1 MKDMKSPVLKTEEI
15 IAATGGTLVRGN
27 PDGAFEGLSTN
38 SRDVVKGNLFI
49 PLTGER
55 FDGHDFIPDAVKNG
69 ASGLLI
75 QRREEGIPE
84 RVPGDVSVVLVD
96 DTLRAL
102 GDIANLWRRKFTIP
116 VVAVTGSSGKTTTKE
131 MIATVAGLSGNVLK
145 SRGNYNNLVGLPLS
159 LLELNAEHE
168 IAVVEMGTSRRGE
181 IERLTTIAEPDIGV
195 ITNIGPAHLEGFGSV
210 DVVMEEKGDL
220 FFNMRDNG
228 VAVINRDD
236 EFSRIL
242 ADRWMGRNISFGIDE
257 NAFVRAER
265 IFMRGERGVS
275 FTLKMG
281 GTGKG
286 IDMTVVGRHNIY
298 NALACAAACRAMDI
312 EYDLICDGLSA
323 FRQIQGRMDVHRLKR
338 GGAVID
344 DTYNANPAST
354 MEALKTLN
362 DLKGKNESIVIFG
375 DMLELGEEAE
385 RLHEEIGRAM
395 ADTGVGSIFLRGD
408 FSGSVAK
415 GAMEEGFREDHIYF
429 VETPGMM
436 LGVLHSLLR
445 GGDWILIKG
454 SRNMKMEEFLHA
466 IIGEFGLETG

>member
-1 MKDMKSPVLKTEEI
+1 MESPVLKTEEV

-27 PDGAFEGLSTN
+27 PDGSFEGLSTD
-38 SRDVVKGNLFI
+38 SRDLIMGNLFI

-55 FDGHDFIPDAVKNG
+55 LDGHDFIPDAVKKG

-75 QRREEGIPE
+75 QRGAKGMPEGAF
-84 RVPGDVSVVLVD
+84 GDLSVILVD

-102 GDIANLWRRKFTIP
+102 GDIANLWRKKFSIP

-131 MIATVAGLSGNVLK
+131 MIAVVAGLSVNVLK

-181 IERLTTIAEPDIGV
+181 IERLATIAEPDIGV

-210 DVVMEEKGDL
+210 DAVMEEKGAL
-220 FFNMRDNG
+220 FSHIRDDG
-228 VAVINRDD
+228 VAIINRDD

-242 ADRWMGRNISFGIDE
+242 ADRWTGRNISFGIDE

-275 FTLKMG
+275 FTLKIG
-281 GTGKG
+281 ETGKG
-286 IDMTVVGRHNIY
+286 VDMTVVGRHNIY

-312 EYDLICDGLSA
+312 EYDLICEGLSA
-323 FRQIQGRMDVHRLKR
+323 FRQIQGRMDIHRLRR

-354 MEALKTLN
+354 IEALKTLN
-362 DLKGKNESIVIFG
+362 DLKGNNESIVIFG

-385 RLHEEIGRAM
+385 TLHEEIGRAM
-395 ADTGVGSIFLRGD
+395 AETGVGSIFLRGD
-408 FSGSVAK
+408 FSGSVAR
-415 GAMEEGFREDHIYF
+415 GAIEGGFREDHIYF
-429 VETPGMM
+429 VETPEMM
-436 LGVLHSLLR
+436 MGELQSLLR

-454 SRNMKMEEFLHA
+454 SRGMRMEEFLHA
-466 IIGEFGLETG
+466 IVEGFG

>member
-1 MKDMKSPVLKTEEI
+1 MLKDMKSPVLKTEEI

-27 PDGAFEGLSTN
+27 PAGAFEGLSTD
-38 SRDVVKGNLFI
+38 SRAVIKGNFFI

-55 FDGHDFIPDAVKNG
+55 FKGHDFIPDAVKNG

-75 QRREEGIPE
+75 QRRAEGIQE
-84 RVPGDVSVVLVD
+84 SVPGDVSVVLVD

-131 MIATVAGLSGNVLK
+131 MIAMVAGLSGNVLK

-159 LLELNAEHE
+159 LLEMNAEHE

-210 DVVMEEKGDL
+210 DAVMEEKGDL
-220 FFNMRDNG
+220 FFNMRDDG
-228 VAVINRDD
+228 LAIINRDD

-242 ADRWMGRNISFGIDE
+242 ADRWTGRNISFGIDE

-286 IDMTVVGRHNIY
+286 VDMTVVGRHNIY

-323 FRQIQGRMDVHRLKR
+323 FRQIQGRMDVHRLRR
-338 GGAVID
+338 GGSVID
-344 DTYNANPAST
+344 DTYNANPASVI
-354 MEALKTLN
+354 EALKTLSN
-362 DLKGKNESIVIFG
+362 LKGNNESIVIFG

-408 FSGSVAK
+408 FSGSVAR
-415 GAMEEGFREDHIYF
+415 GAIEEGFREDHIHF
-429 VETPGMM
+429 VETPEMVMGA
-436 LGVLHSLLR
+436 LHSLLR
-445 GGDWILIKG
+445 EGDWILVKG
-454 SRNMKMEEFLHA
+454 SRSMKMEEFLHA
-466 IIGEFGLETG
+466 IVEEFG

>member
-1 MKDMKSPVLKTEEI
+1 MLKDMKSPVLKTEEI
-15 IAATGGTLVRGN
+15 ITATGGTLVRGN
-27 PDGAFEGLSTN
+27 PDGAFEGLSTD
-38 SRDVVKGNLFI
+38 SRDVIKDNLFI

-55 FDGHDFIPDAVKNG
+55 FNGHDFIPDAVKNG
-69 ASGLLI
+69 ASGLLV
-75 QRREEGIPE
+75 QSGEEEITGK
-84 RVPGDVSVVLVD
+84 VPGDVSVVLID

-131 MIATVAGLSGNVLK
+131 MIAMVAGLSGNVLK

-159 LLELNAEHE
+159 LLEMNAEHE

-210 DVVMEEKGDL
+210 DAVMEEKGAL
-220 FFNMRDNG
+220 FSHMRDDG
-228 VAVINRDD
+228 VAIINRDD

-242 ADRWMGRNISFGIDE
+242 ADRWTGRNISFGIDE

-323 FRQIQGRMDVHRLKR
+323 FRQIQGRMDVHRLRR
-338 GGAVID
+338 GGSVID
-344 DTYNANPAST
+344 DTYNANPASVI
-354 MEALKTLN
+354 EALKTLN
-362 DLKGKNESIVIFG
+362 DLKGNNESIVIFG

-385 RLHEEIGRAM
+385 RLHEEIGRVM
-395 ADTGVGSIFLRGD
+395 ADTDVGSIFLRGD
-408 FSGSVAK
+408 FAGSVAK
-415 GAMEEGFREDHIYF
+415 GAIEEGFRENHIYF
-429 VETPGMM
+429 AETPEMVM
-436 LGVLHSLLR
+436 EALHLLLR
-445 GGDWILIKG
+445 EGNWILVKG
-454 SRNMKMEEFLHA
+454 SRSMRMEEFLHA
-466 IIGEFGLETG
+466 IVEEFG